1 MMVKIGLKKTKNK
14 GVSKMEKIILVF
26 VIIVMELII
35 IVVLIDLFNEKLTKD
50 LIKRGRLNKY
60 NHPDI
65 IHEMVHVRIHK
76 RFGFKEW
83 RIVQKNEN
91 LVCIMTLHEN
101 IMFPKYFP
109 KIFLWG
115 ITHLIHDTFLA
126 YFCLDIINIVG
137 YTKDF
142 ILVNRM
148 VTKEMLKTIRLR
160 KEVSEIE

>member
-1 MMVKIGLKKTKNK
+1 MDI
-14 GVSKMEKIILVF
+14 IILAF

-50 LIKRGRLNKY
+50 LIKRGKLNKY

-65 IHEMVHVRIHK
+65 IHEMVHVRIHR

-126 YFCLDIINIVG
+126 YFYMDVINIFI

-142 ILVNRM
+142 ILVNRRIIKKM
-148 VTKEMLKTIRLR
+148 LR
-160 KEVSEIE
+160 KE